1 MSPST
6 AAPNDTSAG
15 ADRHKVSK
23 ASEVGWLFVTHYYTM
38 MNQDPS
44 RLYRFYTNKSAMV
57 HATEAEE
64 TSTSVGQ
71 QQIHEKIM
79 SIGLDDTKVVVLSV
93 DSQSSAD
100 GGIIVQVLGELS
112 NQGGAWR
119 KFVQTFFL
127 AAQTNGYYVLND
139 IFRYIQVDSEA
150 AEEQADEGE
159 TAAPVA
165 VADTAHAPAEVIEEE
180 GTPVASS
187 VPAAQ
192 AADASAPAA
201 TEATETSAPAPPAP
215 AASAAP
221 AETPKPAEPAAPK
234 TWANL
239 AASGANRWGNT
250 AAEARGLSSPASA
263 PAKAQGAS
271 PAAAPNA
278 TAPKGGKGNNAAS
291 SSAHGQVFVKHVP
304 SGQVS
309 AEALKKA
316 LEAQFG
322 PTKECQLN
330 AAKGFAFVEFV
341 HADAARRAMAASAE
355 GAVKIGDATVV
366 VEKRRP
372 HDHRGAGGR
381 GRGGH
386 RGGFHQHHHA

>member
-6 AAPNDTSAG
+6 AAPKDTSAG
-15 ADRHKVSK
+15 ADRTKVSK

-57 HATEAEE
+57 HAAEAEE
-64 TSTSVGQ
+64 SSTSVGQ

-79 SIGLDDTKVVVLSV
+79 SLGFDDTKVVVLSV

-100 GGIIVQVLGELS
+100 GGIVVQVLGELS
-112 NQGGAWR
+112 NQGGTWR

-139 IFRYIQVDSEA
+139 IFRYIQVDADS
-150 AEEQADEGE
+150 AEEPADEDE
-159 TAAPVA
+159 AAAPVA
-165 VADTAHAPAEVIEEE
+165 VADTAHAPADVVEEKE
-180 GTPVASS
+180 
-187 VPAAQ
+187 
-192 AADASAPAA
+192 APAA
-201 TEATETSAPAPPAP
+201 DPSPAAPAAAAPAP
-215 AASAAP
+215 AAAEAPSAAAAP
-221 AETPKPAEPAAPK
+221 VAPPEPREAPKPAEPAAPK

-250 AAEARGLSSPASA
+250 AAEARGLSSPASV
-263 PAKAQGAS
+263 PAKAQTGG
-271 PAAAPNA
+271 AAAPVA
-278 TAPKGGKGNNAAS
+278 APKGGKGGNGAPS
-291 SSAHGQVFVKHVP
+291 GGHVFVKHVP

-309 AEALKKA
+309 ADALKKVF
-316 LEAQFG
+316 EAQFG

-330 AAKGFAFVEFV
+330 SAKGFAFVEFV
-341 HADAARRAMAASAE
+341 QADSARRAIAASAE
-355 GAVKIGDATVV
+355 GAVKIGDATLV

-372 HDHRGAGGR
+372 HDNRGAGGR
-381 GRGGH
+381 GGRGGH
-386 RGGFHQHHHA
+386 RGGFHQHNHA

>member
-15 ADRHKVSK
+15 PDRPKVSK

-57 HATEAEE
+57 HAAEAEE

-79 SIGLDDTKVVVLSV
+79 SLGLDDTKVVVLSV

-112 NQGGAWR
+112 NQGGTWR

-139 IFRYIQVDSEA
+139 IFRYIQVDSDD
-150 AEEQADEGE
+150 AEEPDNEREA
-159 TAAPVA
+159 TAPVA
-165 VADTAHAPAEVIEEE
+165 VADTAHAPADVIDEKPAQAE
-180 GTPVASS
+180 PSQPAPSS
-187 VPAAQ
+187 EAAPPAASAPQ
-192 AADASAPAA
+192 EASAPA
-201 TEATETSAPAPPAP
+201 TEATPAEPD
-215 AASAAP
+215 
-221 AETPKPAEPAAPK
+221 ETPKATEPAAPK

-239 AASGANRWGNT
+239 AASGANRWGTT

-263 PAKAQGAS
+263 PAKPQGAA
-271 PAAAPNA
+271 PAVPAN
-278 TAPKGGKGNNAAS
+278 KGNKAS
-291 SSAHGQVFVKHVP
+291 APSSGGGQVFVKRLPV
-304 SGQVS
+304 GQVS
-309 AEALKKA
+309 TEALKKT

-322 PTKECQLN
+322 PIKECQLN
-330 AAKGFAFVEFV
+330 ASKGFAFVEFV
-341 HADAARRAMAASAE
+341 QADSARRAIAASAE
-355 GAVKIGDATVV
+355 GAVKLGEATVL

-372 HDHRGAGGR
+372 HDNRGAGGTR

-386 RGGFHQHHHA
+386 RGGYHHA